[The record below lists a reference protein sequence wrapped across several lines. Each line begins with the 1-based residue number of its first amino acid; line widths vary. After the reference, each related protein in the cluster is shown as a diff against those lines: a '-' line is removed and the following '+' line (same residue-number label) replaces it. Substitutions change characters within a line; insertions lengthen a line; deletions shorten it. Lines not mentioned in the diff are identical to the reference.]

1 MVRLAI
7 DLTLFWLRF
16 RIQNNGKIIITVIL
30 NKLLFNNVFTFL
42 DITCELLAATSRSW
56 TFLKFISLLLNKSL
70 VVVFWSL
77 SRLRIYINILL
88 ILNIILLKSFFYL
101 FYLFLLLSL
110 KKLVFLL
117 VECIFLFLV
126 LQIWKV
132 SRFRHILVLIIL
144 YVLLCLLYFDETIF
158 SLINLIFFK
167 KVFTL
172 YLLIFILRIILHF
185 A

>member
-30 NKLLFNNVFTFL
+30 NQLLFNNVFTFL

-77 SRLRIYINILL
+77 SLRIYINILL

>member
-77 SRLRIYINILL
+77 SLRIYINILL

-110 KKLVFLL
+110 KKLLFLL

-132 SRFRHILVLIIL
+132 SWFRHILVLIIL
-144 YVLLCLLYFDETIF
+144 HVLLCLLYFDETIF